1 MSGENPKVLL
11 VDDDKD
17 LLQLIAMRLSA
28 AGYDVTAVES
38 GEAALASLA
47 VARPQVVVTD
57 LRMHGMDGMALFDAI
72 HRDSPSLPVV
82 ILTAHGTI
90 PEAVSATRRG
100 VFSFLTKPFE
110 PKVLLDTVAEAMRLS
125 SPPTGD
131 RESWRAEIITR
142 SSAMEDLL
150 AQARRVAASDAS
162 VCIFGQSGTGKELL
176 ARAIHKASSRRE
188 APFIAV
194 NCGAIPE
201 GLLESELF
209 GHKKGS
215 FTGAVADRRGLFQAA
230 TSGTLFLDEVGDMPL
245 SLQVK
250 LLRALEE
257 RKIRPVGSHESFD
270 IDVRVISAT
279 HRQPEERITTGEFR
293 EDLYYRLNVVKLYI
307 PSLAERREDLPR
319 VANHSLT
326 RLAERYRR
334 SRLQFSPEAMEILV
348 SAPWPGNVRQLLNVV
363 EQAVALAATEV
374 IPESLVRQAL
384 DVADTA
390 LTPLDEARKA
400 FRSEEE
406 KVLPYID
413 FDQATRL
420 AVGRAWRQASP
431 EQQKRLVSEFRN
443 MLVRTYSNAISA
455 YQGQTLK
462 VLPSRGK
469 QDPEETTVRTQ
480 FVRAGG
486 QPLPIDFTMHQKD
499 GTWKV
504 YDIVVEGVSLVMTY
518 RSEFDAVVKQQGIDG
533 LIKALATKNIPA
545 AAVGGSAGGGGA
557 KSDKAGPKAE
567 KKSPQ

>member
-1 MSGENPKVLL
+1 MSGETPKVLL

-47 VARPQVVVTD
+47 VARPQTVITD

-125 SPPTGD
+125 SPPAGE
-131 RESWRAEIITR
+131 RESWRAEIMTR

-176 ARAIHKASSRRE
+176 ARAIHKAGSRRE

-230 TSGTLFLDEVGDMPL
+230 TGGTLFLDEVGDMPL

-257 RKIRPVGSHESFD
+257 RKIRPVGSHESHD
-270 IDVRVISAT
+270 VDVRVISAT
-279 HRQPEERITTGEFR
+279 HRKLEERIASGEFR

-307 PSLAERREDLPR
+307 PSLAERREDIPLI
-319 VANHSLT
+319 ANHALT

-334 SRLQFSPEAMEILV
+334 GRLQFSPEAMEVLV

-400 FRSEEE
+400 FERDYLVRIL
-406 KVLPYID
+406 KITGGNVTK
-413 FDQATRL
+413 AARL
-420 AVGRAWRQASP
+420 AGRNRT
-431 EQQKRLVSEFRN
+431 EFYRLLER
-443 MLVRTYSNAISA
+443 
-455 YQGQTLK
+455 
-462 VLPSRGK
+462 
-469 QDPEETTVRTQ
+469 
-480 FVRAGG
+480 
-486 QPLPIDFTMHQKD
+486 H
-499 GTWKV
+499 
-504 YDIVVEGVSLVMTY
+504 SLEPGMFKG
-518 RSEFDAVVKQQGIDG
+518 SGHKE
-533 LIKALATKNIPA
+533 KATA
-545 AAVGGSAGGGGA
+545 
-557 KSDKAGPKAE
+557 
-567 KKSPQ
+567 